1 MIKVEREKIYWI
13 IGITIALAGVAV
25 VRLLASELFGIAG
38 KVVIISGY
46 ILSLTGIIIIA
57 RAAKI

>member
-25 VRLLASELFGIAG
+25 LRLLASELFGIAG